1 MKKIILALSIPAF
14 MYAQSLVSLIDSA
27 MDNNNIVKSRLI
39 IEKSKIEDIESVK
52 SQYYPT
58 IDIGG
63 VYQRADVRSITQ
75 PGEIYNAYVNI
86 GIDLYDGGR
95 KSNLIKQN
103 ETLLSSA
110 KYDTSAYKKT
120 LQLNIVKDFYA
131 IKSTEAHLKALEEK
145 KNQLKAELQRIKKFY
160 EVGSA
165 TKDEEDKL
173 QAAYSNN
180 IYQIE
185 AVKYQIL
192 SLKKLFTLKTGVE
205 VSNLDDSYLIEPT
218 SLEKETSDSIQLLQ
232 QNAKSLSYTAKTLDA
247 SYLPQVRLEDT
258 YSIYKYGRYDA
269 THLKGLDNQ
278 NVVLLSV
285 NIRIFDKGTVTKQK
299 NSLRLQK
306 MALDEEIKQEEL
318 AQDINLELSISQI
331 HTAKAQIDSAKSS
344 LKAAIS
350 AYETIAKKYKVGNV
364 DNIAYLDALSVKTNA
379 KAQYEV
385 ALNNLQVAYAS
396 YYYYA
401 NKNIKEFIK

>member
-1 MKKIILALSIPAF
+1 
-14 MYAQSLVSLIDSA
+14 